1 MDKLYFI
8 YVIMIFLL
16 LIGIRVGYLW
26 GVHSSNKKFVGQLR
40 ADFEKKYYDNFVKY
54 FEEQVNKRS
63 KEKALEILS
72 WLTVEDL
79 KLLIEV
85 RENYEQTKGE

>member
-1 MDKLYFI
+1 MDNLQFI
-8 YVIMIFLL
+8 YAAMVFLL

-26 GVHSSNKKFVGQLR
+26 GVHSSSKKFVGQLR
-40 ADFEKKYYDNFVKY
+40 ADFEKKYYDNFVKH
-54 FEEQVNKRS
+54 FEEQVKKRS
-63 KEKALEILS
+63 EERALEILS

-85 RENYEQTKGE
+85 RENYEQSKGE